1 MKKVTDLVE
10 EATNLIEKE
19 ELTKLQTLV
28 GNYNALQMKV
38 GELEV
43 NKADLLGNVFNIKNE
58 LGKFQDELKDKY
70 GDIIIDI
77 QSGEFKDTPKQDAN
91 EPNS

>member
-77 QSGEFKDTPKQDAN
+77 QSGEFKDAPKQDAN